1 MSDQSRSARQRR
13 LSEIIRE
20 VKVAAAE
27 RDDVVVDMR
36 DADRAR
42 LELLAQ
48 ELEPVIADVP
58 AEDDQFD
65 FALSSG
71 LQPRFWIDAV
81 AHVHMARD
89 RRTYRFVRDTRLGR
103 TLMSETADMA
113 ETADSVARYIAE
125 RIIQRQRLLEGDFE
139 AMRASYEIETRS
151 SSPSARRSTD
161 RRSRSLPDDAKA
173 EDMPRA
179 TIPSPS
185 ISSTAL
191 VEPNS
196 ERSQGTNS
204 RSLLVGFI
212 WFLSGSILG
221 GLLLMASFA
230 DRFLQQ

>member
-113 ETADSVARYIAE
+113 ETADSVSRYIAE

-139 AMRASYEIETRS
+139 AMRTSYETEVRS
-151 SSPSARRSTD
+151 SAPSGRRGRSLPADNAKADAAHPPLSSAPTSPSALA
-161 RRSRSLPDDAKA
+161 LP
-173 EDMPRA
+173 
-179 TIPSPS
+179 T
-185 ISSTAL
+185 T
-191 VEPNS
+191 
-196 ERSQGTNS
+196 ERSQGSNS

-212 WFLSGSILG
+212 WFLSGCILG